1 MAILNTPTGITPQ
14 AFQEMISGAGGAYL
28 NLDLQGGE
36 SAEEVSDKLQAA
48 IEAGDCIG
56 TTRGGF
62 SFDFGFDTRDIE
74 ADGKLFPFKGST
86 QMTHMNASVTT
97 TLLEWTPGALETVFG
112 NSEYDEATKKMRFR
126 MSFTDKSYIPEIWF
140 MFKKSGDAQGYSG
153 IKIIN
158 ALNTAGSSPASSNDG
173 EMELPITL
181 VGHQGSLT
189 DSQYGPVEIYWFPA
203 ADDDTGDNGDI
214 QGSQPQPKEMEA

>member
-1 MAILNTPTGITPQ
+1 MANLNTPTGITPQ
-14 AFQEMISGAGGAYL
+14 AFQDMISGAGGAYL

-62 SFDFGFDTRDIE
+62 SFDFSFDTRDIE
-74 ADGKLFPFKGST
+74 ADGKMFPFKGST
-86 QMTHMNASVTT
+86 QMTLMNASVET
-97 TLLEWTPGALETVFG
+97 TLLEWTPGALQRVFG

-126 MSFTDKSYIPEIWF
+126 MSFTEDSYIPEIWF
-140 MFKKSGDAQGYSG
+140 VFMKNNSKDYIA
-153 IKIIN
+153 IKIVN
-158 ALNTAGSSPASSNDG
+158 ALNTAGSSPASTNDG

-189 DSQYGPVEIYWFPA
+189 DSQYGPAEVYWFEA

-214 QGSQPQPKEMEA
+214 QGSQPQRAEVEA